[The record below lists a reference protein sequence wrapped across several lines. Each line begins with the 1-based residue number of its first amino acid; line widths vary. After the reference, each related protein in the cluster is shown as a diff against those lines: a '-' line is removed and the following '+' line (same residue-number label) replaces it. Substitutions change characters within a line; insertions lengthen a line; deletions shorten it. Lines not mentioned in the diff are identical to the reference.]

1 MVQGIGDG
9 IAELAVRQDLR
20 RDVIEPFL
28 EGIEDGNA
36 VLLAKAANAID
47 PRFTVVRRFVLRQP
61 FYPVE
66 LLEELERLLRRAAT
80 FLSRLE
86 GLDEASS

>member
-1 MVQGIGDG
+1 MASPSLLSGKTFG
-9 IAELAVRQDLR
+9 AMSSR
-20 RDVIEPFL
+20 PCL

-36 VLLAKAANAID
+36 VLLPKAANAIG
-47 PRFTVVRRFVLRQP
+47 PRFAVVRRFFLRQP

-86 GLDEASS
+86 GLDEAPS